1 MNWIKQGHIY
11 SPKGEYNW
19 MQHYAAQVCPI
30 EFDNFIRV
38 YFTTR
43 SKLNDKGNYETKI
56 TFLDCDKENPNKI
69 LYTHSSPL
77 LPLGQPG
84 TFDEHGTMMCEILF
98 HKNKYWLY
106 YLGWQRSETVPYITT
121 LGLALSNDG
130 VSFKKVSEGPIIGL
144 NRFSPFGIAKTSI
157 IVENNKFYM
166 WYSHYNS
173 WHTNQISNEFHTD
186 EIEYRPTYD
195 IRLAK
200 SKNGLDW
207 VLDENV
213 CVSPTHDNEAL
224 GAPSVIKLNNKY
236 HMWFGYRDNFNKGEK
251 YKVGYATSE
260 DKINW
265 NRLDQNIIKSS
276 NEGWDS
282 EMICYPNILHLNNK
296 LYMFYSGN
304 GYGKEGFGYAITSI

>member
-1 MNWIKQGHIY
+1 MNWIKQGRIY
-11 SPKGEYNW
+11 SPKSEHDW

-30 EFDNFIRV
+30 EFDNFIRI

-69 LYTHSSPL
+69 LYTHNSFL
-77 LPLGQPG
+77 LSLGQPG

-98 HKNKYWLY
+98 HENKYWLY
-106 YLGWQRSETVPYITT
+106 YLGWQRSEAVPYITT
-121 LGLALSNDG
+121 LGLALSDDG
-130 VSFKKVSEGPIIGL
+130 INFKKLSEGPIIGL

-157 IVENNKFYM
+157 IIEDYEFYM

-173 WHTNQISNEFHTD
+173 WVNINNNF
-186 EIEYRPTYD
+186 RPTYD

-213 CVSPTHDNEAL
+213 CVSPIHDNEAL

-236 HMWFGYRDNFNKGEK
+236 HMWYGYRDNFNKGEK

-260 DKINW
+260 NKINW
-265 NRLDQNIIKSS
+265 NRSNQNIIESS
-276 NEGWDS
+276 DEGWDS
-282 EMICYPNILHLNNK
+282 EMICYPNIIQLNNK

>member
-1 MNWIKQGHIY
+1 MNWIKQGHIF
-11 SPKGEYNW
+11 SPNGEFDW
-19 MQHYAAQVCPI
+19 MQYYAAQVCSI
-30 EFDNFIRV
+30 EFKDFIRV

-43 SKLNDKGNYETKI
+43 SELNDKGNYETKI
-56 TFLDCDKENPNKI
+56 TFLDCDKEDPTNV
-69 LYTHSSPL
+69 LYVHNSPL
-77 LPLGQPG
+77 LTLGQPG

-98 HKNKYWLY
+98 HENKYWLY
-106 YLGWQRSETVPYITT
+106 YLGWQRSGTVPYITT

-130 VSFKKVSEGPIIGL
+130 VYFEKVSEGPIIGL

-157 IVENNKFYM
+157 IIENNEFYM

-173 WHTNQISNEFHTD
+173 WANINNDF
-186 EIEYRPTYD
+186 RPTYD

-207 VLDENV
+207 ELDENI
-213 CVSPTHDNEAL
+213 CVSPIHDNEAL

-236 HMWFGYRDNFNKGEK
+236 HMWFSYRDNFNKGEK
-251 YKVGYATSE
+251 YKVGYAISE
-260 DKINW
+260 DKTNW
-265 NRLDQNIIKSS
+265 SRLNQNSIETSD
-276 NEGWDS
+276 EGWDS
-282 EMICYPNILHLNNK
+282 EMICYPNILYLNNK